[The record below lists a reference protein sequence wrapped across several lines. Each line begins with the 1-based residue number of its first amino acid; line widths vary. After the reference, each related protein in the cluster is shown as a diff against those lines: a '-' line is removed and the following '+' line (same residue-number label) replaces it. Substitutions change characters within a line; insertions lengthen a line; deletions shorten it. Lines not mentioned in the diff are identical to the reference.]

1 MIVLLS
7 SVALSGAADVVPTSA
22 GPLEITLHGHAS
34 IMFAFGGKVIYV
46 DPFSPMADYA
56 GLPKA
61 DLILITHH
69 HRDHLDPV
77 AVAHIRK
84 ADTRIICSSLCLRKL
99 PGAEAMANGDSLE
112 VAGVG
117 ITAVPAY
124 NLVHQREDGTPFHP
138 KGEGNG
144 YVLVFGDTRVYVA
157 GDTENT
163 PEMKALRDIDI
174 AFLPVNLPYTMDA
187 SMVVDAVKTIEP
199 GILYPYHFAYGTSDL
214 EALRDAMAKVP
225 DTELRI
231 RPKP

>member
-1 MIVLLS
+1 MIILLGG
-7 SVALSGAADVVPTSA
+7 VTLSGAADVVATSA
-22 GPLEITLHGHAS
+22 GPLEITCQGHAS
-34 IMFAFGGKVIYV
+34 LMFSFGGKVIYV
-46 DPFSPMADYA
+46 DPFSPMADYS
-56 GLPKA
+56 GMPKA

-77 AVAHIRK
+77 AVADIRK
-84 ADTRIICSSLCLRKL
+84 ADSRIICSSLCLGKL

-112 VAGVG
+112 AAGIG

-124 NLVHQREDGTPFHP
+124 NLVHRRKDGEPFHP

-187 SMVVDAVKTIEP
+187 TMVMDAVNAIKP
-199 GILYPYHFAYGTSDL
+199 GILYPYHYAYGTSDL
-214 EALRDAMAKVP
+214 EALRAAMAKNTK
-225 DTELRI
+225 TELRI

>member
-1 MIVLLS
+1 MIVLVS
-7 SVALSGAADVVPTSA
+7 GVILSGAADVVTTSA

-34 IMFAFGGKVIYV
+34 LMFTYGGKVIYV

-77 AVAHIRK
+77 AVANIRK
-84 ADTRIICSSLCLRKL
+84 ADSRIICSSLCQRKL
-99 PGAEAMANGDSLE
+99 PGSEAIANGDSLE
-112 VAGVG
+112 AAGIG
-117 ITAVPAY
+117 ITAVAAY
-124 NLVHQREDGTPFHP
+124 NLVHRREDGKPFHP
-138 KGEGNG
+138 RGEGNG

-187 SMVVDAVKTIEP
+187 SMVMDAVEAIKP
-199 GILYPYHFAYGTSDL
+199 GILYPYHFAYGKSDL
-214 EALRDAMAKVP
+214 EALRAAMARVP
-225 DTELRI
+225 DTELRV